1 MNHLKGNRVNLG
13 YDEHVLV
20 NEFSFDL
27 RSGQIVALLGLNG
40 SGKTTLFKTL
50 MGATPLLG
58 GDMLWNGISMHDFSF
73 NSRQKIFSWLPARR
87 VIEESLKVYELL
99 SYSAAAVND
108 EDVLKSEKTLEV
120 MSKITRIMKL
130 EPFLE
135 KPYHSLSEG
144 QKKKVEIAAMFM
156 KDSPVCL
163 LDEPSVFL
171 DISNQKEIVEVLRLF
186 AKEENKIIL
195 FSSHDLALI
204 ESVAE
209 TCWVIN
215 NGVIEESS
223 DIKSLIADYV
233 ARDYSQVELQTE
245 AE

>member
-1 MNHLKGNRVNLG
+1 MNHLKGNSVNLG
-13 YDEHVLV
+13 YDENVLV

-27 RSGQIVALLGLNG
+27 RSGQIIALLGLNG
-40 SGKTTLFKTL
+40 AGKTTLFKTL
-50 MGATPLLG
+50 MGATPLLA
-58 GDMLWNGISMHDFSF
+58 GDLLWNGISMRDFSF

-87 VIEESLKVYELL
+87 AVEESLKVYELL

-108 EDVLKSEKTLEV
+108 EDVLKSEKTLAI
-120 MSKITRIMKL
+120 MSKITRLMKL

-171 DISNQKEIVEVLRLF
+171 DISNQKEIAEILRLF

-215 NGVIEESS
+215 NNTIEQS
-223 DIKSLIADYV
+223 DNVGSVLRDYL
-233 ARDYSQVELQTE
+233 ARDYALESV
-245 AE
+245 AEN

>member
-1 MNHLKGNRVNLG
+1 MNHLKGISIALG
-13 YDEHVLV
+13 YEEKSLV
-20 NEFSFDL
+20 SDFDFDL
-27 RSGQIVALLGLNG
+27 RSGQIIALLGLNG

-50 MGATPLLG
+50 MDTTPLLG
-58 GDMLWNGISMHDFSF
+58 GDLQWNGISMRDFSF

-87 VIEESLKVYELL
+87 AMEESLKVYELL

-108 EDVLKSEKTLEV
+108 EDVLKSKRTLEV
-120 MSKITRIMKL
+120 MNKITDLMKL
-130 EPFLE
+130 HPFLE
-135 KPYHSLSEG
+135 MPYISLSEG

-171 DISNQKEIVEVLRLF
+171 DISNQKEIADILRLF
-186 AKEENKIIL
+186 AKEEGKIIL

-204 ESVAE
+204 ENVAE

-215 NGVIEESS
+215 NNKIEVSNS
-223 DIKSLIADYV
+223 IKETIVEYTS
-233 ARDYSQVELQTE
+233 RDYTE
-245 AE
+245 EVLIEN